1 MNTIHLN
8 LANERCCTGSL
19 PAAELEKIKDYS
31 IKKLMVELRKVNE
44 SVKKYSHVN
53 KKAMDQFVNFS
64 DKRENLLKRKAEL
77 DDGQKQ
83 IESLIRHLDRQK
95 DEAIMRTFR
104 GVAKN
109 FREVFKELVPHG
121 RGELVMVTGK
131 NKQKGSD
138 SSSSS
143 TDPEQQVDE
152 FVGVSPRV
160 SFTGAGEVCRMRQ
173 LSGGQR
179 ALVALTL
186 IFAIQRCDPAPFY
199 LFDEID
205 QALDANH
212 RAAVAALIKRQAA
225 SEDNPTQFIT
235 TTFRSELVQV
245 ADKCYGIQFQ
255 NKISSMVLLKKKEAV
270 EFIKNIAEE
279 EGGEQEN
286 NASAKKRK
294 GSLQPSSF
302 GADSPRSKSSSRSM
316 STTAT
321 SHKRIQAA
329 S

>member
-1 MNTIHLN
+1 M
-8 LANERCCTGSL
+8 
-19 PAAELEKIKDYS
+19 ELEKIKDYS
-31 IKKLMVELRKVNE
+31 IKKLMSELRKVNE

-77 DDGQKQ
+77 DEGQKQ

-131 NKQKGSD
+131 SKQKSSE

-143 TDPEQQVDE
+143 TDAEQQVDE

-225 SEDNPTQFIT
+225 SKENPTQFIT

-279 EGGEQEN
+279 EGGEPTN
-286 NASAKKRK
+286 SSAKKRK
-294 GSLQPSSF
+294 ASPPNSDASL
-302 GADSPRSKSSSRSM
+302 ADSPLSKHSSKTMATAASSR
-316 STTAT
+316 
-321 SHKRIQAA
+321 KRIQAA